1 MVNNDKNR
9 IKAAVIGAGH
19 MGEYHIRVYAELW
32 DVDLV
37 GIVDVNEEKAKKLA
51 TQYGTEAYM
60 DYKNLFGRID
70 VVSLAVPTPLHYP
83 IAKDLLKA
91 GVHLLVEKPLT
102 SDLKQAKELFRIAN
116 KKNVI
121 MHVGQ
126 LERFNGAVQ
135 ELKKIV
141 KDPILI
147 ESRRLGPFV
156 PRVKDDGVVMDLM
169 IHDIDIIL
177 NIIDSKI
184 IHINAMGKSIISN
197 KEDVANVQILFS
209 NGCIA
214 NITAS
219 RATEEK
225 IRTLSITQKDAY
237 IFLDYTSQDIHI
249 HRRSM
254 AEYMMSKEA
263 IRYKQESFIERIFVH
278 KDNPLKLEIQH
289 LISAV
294 RKAKRTGKVIMEDGE
309 DVRSLALAL
318 EITKKIQKYL

>member
-37 GIVDVNEEKAKKLA
+37 GIVDSNEEKAKKLA
-51 TQYGTEAYM
+51 IQYGTEAYM

-177 NIIDSKI
+177 NIIDAEI
-184 IHINAMGKSIISN
+184 IHINAMGKSIISD

-219 RATEEK
+219 RVTEEK

-237 IFLDYTSQDIHI
+237 IFLDYTSQDINI